1 MKRTRQII
9 SVILLLAV
17 FLAACGNTPAAN
29 NAQNDASAANNQ
41 PENTVE
47 EANQPVEEE
56 VEEPTEEPV
65 EEPVEE
71 PDTSLVIVDGNGT
84 EVTLETP
91 AKAIVSMAPSIT
103 EILFSIGAGEQVVG
117 REDYA
122 NYPEEAVALPS
133 IGSTY
138 DELNLEAILDLQ
150 PDLVMVTPLTS
161 AENIQ
166 AMEEVGLTVFMLANP
181 ITLDEMYDSLRTV
194 AQLTAHE
201 EETETL
207 IVSLQERVAA
217 VETVIAEAE
226 TTPTVFYELDST
238 DPTAPWTSGGDTF
251 MDTLITMAGGQNV
264 GATFEGDWVQIS
276 SEELLAQDP
285 AIIVLGDSIWGIT
298 ADDVA
303 ARAGWEG
310 ISAVE
315 NGLIYPFDDDL
326 ASRPGPR
333 LVDGLEQLAQII
345 HPELFD

>member
-29 NAQNDASAANNQ
+29 NTQNEAPAANNQ

-56 VEEPTEEPV
+56 VEEPEEVV

-84 EVTLETP
+84 EVTLEAP

-122 NYPEEAVALPS
+122 DYPEEAMALPS

-150 PDLVMVTPLTS
+150 PDLVMVTPLS
-161 AENIQ
+161 SPENIQ

-181 ITLDEMYDSLRTV
+181 TTLDEMYDALRTV

-201 EETETL
+201 EETEAL
-207 IVSLQERVAA
+207 IVSLQERVAF
-217 VETVIAEAE
+217 VEAAIAEAE

-238 DPTAPWTSGGDTF
+238 DPTAPWTSGGGTF
-251 MDTLITMAGGQNV
+251 MDTLISMAGGQNI

-285 AIIVLGDSIWGIT
+285 EIIVLGDSIWGVT

-303 ARAGWEG
+303 ARAGWES
-310 ISAVE
+310 ISAVQ
-315 NGLIYPFDDDL
+315 NGLIFPFNDDL